1 MTAELLDPA
10 TWRRV
15 TAYLDEVLDLE
26 GEARQRWLADLE
38 TREPEIARAVREL
51 LVEQDVLNAEGFL
64 SSAAAPAA
72 QLVAAANVSLA
83 GQTVGAYTI
92 EGLIGRGGMGEVWLA
107 ARSDGRFDGKVAL
120 KFLDSSIVQSRL
132 ADRFTR
138 EGRLLGRLAHPNIAR
153 LLDAGTTQDNRQ
165 FLVLEYIDGERID
178 RHCELGGPSIR
189 ERVRLFLD
197 AVSAVAYAHS
207 QLVIHRDLKPSN
219 VLVTRDG
226 AVKLLDFGIAKLLG
240 EQAESDGSLTQI
252 DEVVM
257 TPEFAAPEQILG
269 ELPTTA
275 TDVYQLGMLLYVLL
289 AGEHPL
295 PKASS
300 RTERIKN
307 ALEGRI
313 PRASQFATGAR
324 SKALRGDLDAVLEM
338 ALRLDPKERYATAA
352 ALRED
357 LARYLK
363 GEPVRARDGS
373 RLYRARKFVARH
385 QWAVAGLSA
394 AFVVAI
400 VFGVTMNRFAQQAQ
414 RERDRANNEAAVA
427 RRVTNFTAGLFELA
441 NPLISGNKDISA
453 RELLDA
459 GVRRLQLQLSQQRQ
473 DVRAALLE
481 SAGNAYRGIGAYPD
495 ATKLI
500 EQAVELRRS
509 EAQTEPGLYAKAL
522 LDLALVKREDG
533 DLNRATELAREALGI
548 LERSGREPDAI
559 NQVKVELANL
569 LRRTSEFDEAGALVG
584 QVLAT
589 SGTSAEAQATRG
601 YALMLSGRIALA
613 QGRIDEGLETL
624 QEAYRE
630 QLQINGPTGEMTL
643 EAQSAMADAWVIKG
657 EPAAA
662 EPLLRAL
669 VEEAR
674 QIYGDEHAQVGVA
687 LNNLGNAISD
697 IPQKYDEAATVYL
710 QAAEI
715 QRRALGPTAAE
726 LGTTYNNLGA
736 LYISMQ
742 RWQEAEA
749 VYSQA
754 VQNRRAN
761 LGADNPDTIST
772 SNAWAVTM
780 SHLGRDA
787 EAERVLR
794 AGVDGLSKALGPQH
808 WRVGNARR
816 QLATVLRKRGDL
828 TRAQIEADAACEIL
842 VKQLGPEHP
851 RSVSA
856 KTLAAEIAAERTGGT
871 MKPR

>member
-1 MTAELLDPA
+1 MTAQLLDPA

-26 GEARQRWLADLE
+26 GEARERWLADLE
-38 TREPEIARAVREL
+38 LREPEIARAVREL
-51 LVEQDVLNAEGFL
+51 LAEQDVLNAEGFL
-64 SSAAAPAA
+64 NVSATPAA
-72 QLVAAANVSLA
+72 QLVAAANVSLT
-83 GQTVGAYTI
+83 GQVVGAYTI
-92 EGLIGRGGMGEVWLA
+92 ERMIGRGGMGEVWLA

-132 ADRFTR
+132 AERFTR

-165 FLVLEYIDGERID
+165 FLVLEYVDGERID
-178 RHCELGGPSIR
+178 DHCELGELSIR
-189 ERVRLFLD
+189 DRVRLFLD

-240 EQAESDGSLTQI
+240 EQHEDVDGSLTQI
-252 DEVVM
+252 DEVVL
-257 TPEFAAPEQILG
+257 TPEYAAPEQILG

-295 PKASS
+295 PKGSS
-300 RTERIKN
+300 RTDRIKI

-324 SKALRGDLDAVLEM
+324 AKALRGDLDAVLEM
-338 ALRLDPKERYATAA
+338 ALRPDPKQRYATAA

-357 LARYLK
+357 LLRYLNN
-363 GEPVRARDGS
+363 EPVRAREGS
-373 RLYRARKFVARH
+373 ALYRARKFVSQHRL
-385 QWAVAGLSA
+385 AVAGLST

-400 VFGVTMNRFAQQAQ
+400 LFGLTMRQLAQQAQ
-414 RERDRANNEAAVA
+414 RERDRANDEAAVA

-441 NPLISGNKDISA
+441 NPLISGTKDISA
-453 RELLDA
+453 RLLLDA
-459 GVRRLQLQLSQQRQ
+459 GVRRLQLQLDQQRE

-495 ATKLI
+495 AARLI
-500 EQAVELRRS
+500 EQAIELRRKKV
-509 EAQTEPGLYAKAL
+509 EAEPGLYAKAL

-533 DLNRATELAREALGI
+533 DLNRARELLHEAMGT
-548 LERSGREPDAI
+548 LELTGRDPDVL
-559 NQVKVELANL
+559 NQAKVEMANI
-569 LRRTSEFDEAGALVG
+569 LRRRSEFDEAAELVR

-601 YALMLSGRIALA
+601 YALLLSGRIALA
-613 QGRIDEGLETL
+613 QGHVDEGLETL
-624 QEAYRE
+624 QQAYRE
-630 QLQINGPTGEMTL
+630 QLKTNGPIAEMTL
-643 EAQSAMADAWVIKG
+643 EAQSAVADAFVIKG

-662 EPLLRAL
+662 EPLLRSL
-669 VEEAR
+669 VEETR
-674 QIYGDEHAQVGVA
+674 QLYGDGHPQVSVA
-687 LNNLGNAISD
+687 LNNLANAISD
-697 IPQKYDEAATVYL
+697 IPEKYDEAATVYL

-715 QRRALGPTAAE
+715 QRRTLGPTAVE
-726 LGTTYNNLGA
+726 VGTTYNNLGA
-736 LYISMQ
+736 LYISMN

-749 VYSQA
+749 FYRQA
-754 VQNRRAN
+754 LQNRQAN

-772 SNAWAVTM
+772 SNSWALTL
-780 SHLGRDA
+780 SRLGRDD
-787 EAERVLR
+787 EAERLLR
-794 AGVDGLSKALGPQH
+794 SGSDALIKALGPEH

-816 QLATVLRKRGDL
+816 QLARVLAQRGNL
-828 TRAQIEADAACEIL
+828 AEAQREIDAACEIL
-842 VKQLGPEHP
+842 IKQLGPDHP
-851 RSVSA
+851 RSVTA
-856 KTLAAEIAAERTGGT
+856 KTLAAEIAAKR
-871 MKPR
+871 R